1 MGSLPI
7 SVFGAGATGS
17 GREAQ
22 RCAILP
28 NRLRRW
34 AAAVDSQP
42 LQRAKQ
48 ASAIGERQPWREP
61 REFFRIGRLAEENRD
76 TAAVH
81 GALHIERRVADKPNL
96 LARRNT
102 AFRQGEMHGLAGR
115 FVGRSIPCPDDA
127 TKQPGPAEPLDLT
140 AQ

>member
-7 SVFGAGATGS
+7 SVFGAGASGA
-17 GREAQ
+17 GREA
-22 RCAILP
+22 RRGAILP

-34 AAAVDSQP
+34 AAPADSQP

-48 ASAIGERQPWREP
+48 ASPIGERQPRRELG
-61 REFFRIGRLAEENRD
+61 EFFGIGRFAEENRD

-81 GALHIERRVADKPNL
+81 GALHIERGVADKPNL
-96 LARRNT
+96 LARRDAT
-102 AFRQGEMHGLAGR
+102 FRQSEMHGLAGR
-115 FVGRSIPCPDDA
+115 LVGRSIPRPDDA
-127 TKQPGPAEPLDLT
+127 TEQPGPAKPLDFA

>member
-7 SVFGAGATGS
+7 SVFGAGASGS
-17 GREAQ
+17 GREAR

-48 ASAIGERQPWREP
+48 ASPIGERQPRRELG
-61 REFFRIGRLAEENRD
+61 EFFGICRLAEENRNA
-76 TAAVH
+76 AAVE
-81 GALHIERRVADKPNL
+81 GALHIERRVADEPNL
-96 LARRNT
+96 LAGRD
-102 AFRQGEMHGLAGR
+102 ADLGQGEMPRLA
-115 FVGRSIPCPDDA
+115 
-127 TKQPGPAEPLDLT
+127 
-140 AQ
+140 